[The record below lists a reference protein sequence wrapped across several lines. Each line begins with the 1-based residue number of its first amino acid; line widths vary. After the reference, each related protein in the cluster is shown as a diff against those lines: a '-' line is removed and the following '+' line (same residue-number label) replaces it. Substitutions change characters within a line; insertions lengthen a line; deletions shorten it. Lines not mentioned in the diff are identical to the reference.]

1 MLNNRKLK
9 RNYVSRSH
17 LTNSSTTKLKKPNWI
32 RVKAPISTGY
42 LSTKELITKANLN
55 TVCESASCPN
65 IGECWD
71 KGHATVMILGDVC
84 TRKCGFCNIK
94 SGAPNDIDILE
105 PYRLAK
111 AISQLNLRHV
121 VITSVDRDD
130 LKDGGANQFVKSIY
144 EIKKLSKN
152 ITIEVL
158 TPDFQRK
165 EGALAQIVNAKPDVF
180 NHNLETIS
188 RLYKNVRRGASYN
201 HSLNLLKKV
210 KKLSSIIFTKS
221 GIMVGL
227 GEKIEEIETLLKDL
241 RSANVDFVTIG
252 QYMQP
257 SKDHLPVIK
266 YYTIEEFKKIENIA
280 YNMGFLLVSSSP
292 LTRSSYHAD
301 EDFALLKDNRINNT
315 NAQSI
320 S

>member
-9 RNYVSRSH
+9 RNYISRSH

-94 SGAPNDIDILE
+94 SGAPSDIDILE

-144 EIKKLSKN
+144 EIKKLSRN

-210 KKLSSIIFTKS
+210 KKLSSTIFTKS

-241 RSANVDFVTIG
+241 RKADVDFVTIG

-266 YYTIEEFKKIENIA
+266 YYTIEEFKNIENIA

-301 EDFALLKDNRINNT
+301 DDFHKLKIARDAFLNV
-315 NAQSI
+315 
-320 S
+320 

>member
-94 SGAPNDIDILE
+94 SGAPSDIDILE

-165 EGALAQIVNAKPDVF
+165 EGALAQILNAKPDVF

-227 GEKIEEIETLLKDL
+227 GEKIEEIESLLKDL
-241 RSANVDFVTIG
+241 RKADVDFVTIG

-301 EDFALLKDNRINNT
+301 DDFHKLKIARDALLNV
-315 NAQSI
+315 
-320 S
+320 

>member
-9 RNYVSRSH
+9 RNYISRSH

-71 KGHATVMILGDVC
+71 KGHATVMILGEVC

-94 SGAPNDIDILE
+94 SGAPSDIDILE

-144 EIKKLSKN
+144 EIKKLCKN

-165 EGALAQIVNAKPDVF
+165 VGALEKIVDAKPDVF

-188 RLYKNVRRGASYN
+188 RLYKKVRRGASYN
-201 HSLNLLKKV
+201 HSLNLLKNA
-210 KKLSSIIFTKS
+210 KKLSSTIFTKS

-227 GEKIEEIETLLKDL
+227 GEKIEEIEILLKDL
-241 RSANVDFVTIG
+241 RFADVDFVTIG

-257 SKDHLPVIK
+257 SKNHLPVIK

-301 EDFALLKDNRINNT
+301 GDFHKLKIAREALLNV
-315 NAQSI
+315 
-320 S
+320 